1 MNNHFK
7 IIKIIIKYMDLLNFL
22 LNARRRS
29 NSPVSNSEEEARSQI
44 SRNDSLEERKYSV
57 A

>member
-1 MNNHFK
+1 
-7 IIKIIIKYMDLLNFL
+7 MDLLNFL